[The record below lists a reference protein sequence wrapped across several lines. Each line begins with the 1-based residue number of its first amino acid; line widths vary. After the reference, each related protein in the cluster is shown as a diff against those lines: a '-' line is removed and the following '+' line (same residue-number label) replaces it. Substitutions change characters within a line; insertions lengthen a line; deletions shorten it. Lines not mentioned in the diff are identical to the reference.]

1 MSQLR
6 WQSLGEWES
15 AQDTEILKL
24 KTVANL
30 SYADA
35 CKELRTSRNPP
46 VPHLASQSTLPPLL
60 KSTVDRTL
68 AKPFFKFHSVSAWY
82 RYPTG
87 SGRAHRNGTN
97 WLFQSFV
104 WKASHLSRHLAEVI
118 KQTILT
124 RDKND
129 NIDVCEIITE
139 AAGGS
144 MGLPVDDE
152 QLKLFNT

>member
-1 MSQLR
+1 
-6 WQSLGEWES
+6 
-15 AQDTEILKL
+15 
-24 KTVANL
+24 
-30 SYADA
+30 
-35 CKELRTSRNPP
+35 
-46 VPHLASQSTLPPLL
+46 
-60 KSTVDRTL
+60 
-68 AKPFFKFHSVSAWY
+68 
-82 RYPTG
+82 
-87 SGRAHRNGTN
+87 
-97 WLFQSFV
+97 
-104 WKASHLSRHLAEVI
+104 LAEVI